1 MIKREFLLTYLF
13 SLLLSLLCLTAVFG
27 KRNSTEKAI
36 YRDSSAPIERRVEDL
51 LGRLTLQE
59 KILQL
64 GGNNNWN
71 TPDNRRL
78 GIAGFKMA
86 DGPAGVT
93 IGRATCFP
101 SPIALAATW
110 DRDLNYRTAAALGA
124 ELRAKGRY
132 VALGPTVNI
141 VRDPRGG
148 RSFES
153 FGEDPYLSS
162 QLGVAYVKGVQSKN
176 VIATVKHF
184 ACNNQEDGRKTNN
197 VLVNERTLREIYLP
211 AFKAC
216 VQQGKC
222 LSVMTAYNKV
232 GHQYCSENWYLL
244 NTILKDEW
252 GFEGYV
258 VSDWGACHS
267 TVNSILAGL
276 DVEKPKARYF
286 GRPLRE
292 AVSRGKVQEKI
303 IDRAVKRVLRAKFL
317 AGVFDKRVKPTPK
330 LVNTIEH
337 QGLALEAARKSIVL
351 LKNEGALLP
360 LDRKKISSIY
370 VGGSNANV
378 AVIGGGGSSLV
389 TPYYSV
395 SALEGIRSA
404 AGGDFQVLFSQA
416 RQRRASR
423 GLSSQVRQAVSRADA
438 VIVVVGT
445 NSEIET
451 EGRDRADLYLPRGQD
466 EFVEEIV
473 SINPNTIVV
482 VVSGSAVLMN
492 DWIDKVPAVI
502 QCFFGGQEMG
512 NAIADVLFGVQNPCG
527 KLPITFPRWMKQLPP
542 FTNLY
547 EPPGEGPG
555 YRFYD
560 KYRQVPLFAFG
571 HGLSYTTFDYKNL
584 KIAPGNSTVEM
595 DVTVTVDIHNSG
607 KVAGSEVVQLY
618 ISDVRASVERP
629 EKELKGFERVT
640 LEGGETKTV
649 TFTLDE
655 SAFAFYDIKAKMFVV
670 EPGVFDILVGSSS
683 SDIRIKGIVSK
694 ERGK

>member
-27 KRNSTEKAI
+27 KRNSEEKAI
-36 YRDSSAPIERRVEDL
+36 YRNSSEPIERRVEDL
-51 LGRLTLQE
+51 LGRMTLQE

-64 GGNNNWN
+64 AGNNNWN

-101 SPIALAATW
+101 SSIALAATW
-110 DRDLNYRTAAALGA
+110 DRDLNYRTAAALAA

-162 QLGVAYVKGVQSKN
+162 QLAVAYVKGIQSEK

-184 ACNNQEDGRKTNN
+184 ACNNQENGRKTNN

-216 VQQGKC
+216 VQEGKC
-222 LSVMTAYNKV
+222 LSIMAAYNKI

-267 TVNSILAGL
+267 TVNSISGGL
-276 DVEKPKARYF
+276 DVEKPIAKYF

-292 AVSRGKVQEKI
+292 AVIRGKVPEKV
-303 IDRAVKRVLRAKFL
+303 IDRAVKRVLRAKFT
-317 AGVFDKRVKPTPK
+317 AGVFDERVKPNLK
-330 LVNTIEH
+330 LVNTAKH
-337 QGLALEAARKSIVL
+337 KRVALEAARKSIVL
-351 LKNEGALLP
+351 LKNEGAILP
-360 LDRKKISSIY
+360 LDRKKIRTIC
-370 VGGSNANV
+370 VAGRNADI

-404 AGGDFQVLFSQA
+404 AGSDIQILFSPA
-416 RQRRASR
+416 RQRRSTGR
-423 GLSSQVRQAVSRADA
+423 LSTRVHQATARADA

-451 EGRDRADLYLPRGQD
+451 EGRDRSDLYLPRGQD
-466 EFVEEIV
+466 DFIGEIV

-482 VVSGSAVLMN
+482 VVSGSVVLMN
-492 DWIDKVPAVI
+492 DWVDKVPAVI

-527 KLPITFPRWMKQLPP
+527 KLPITFPRRMKQLPP

-571 HGLSYTTFDYKNL
+571 HGLSYTTFEYKNL
-584 KIAPGNSTVEM
+584 KIEPGNSTAEM
-595 DVTVTVDIHNSG
+595 DVTVKVDIHNNG

-618 ISDVRASVERP
+618 ISDIKSSVERP
-629 EKELKGFERVT
+629 PKELKGFERVT
-640 LEGGETKTV
+640 LEAGETKTV

-655 SAFAFYDIKAKMFVV
+655 SAFAFYDIRVKAFVV
-670 EPGVFDILVGSSS
+670 EPGAFDILVGSSS
-683 SDIRIKGIVSK
+683 RDIRIKGIVNK